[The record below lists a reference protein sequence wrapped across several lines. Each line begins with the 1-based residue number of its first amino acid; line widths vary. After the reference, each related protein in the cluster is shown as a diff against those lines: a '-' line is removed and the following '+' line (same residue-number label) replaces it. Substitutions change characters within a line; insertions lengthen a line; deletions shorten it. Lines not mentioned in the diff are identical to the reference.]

1 VPGGGQSAAWSLRYQ
16 YLRTLEALMD
26 AVERAFP
33 GDGATRAGLLRG
45 VNALHSGDLDLAG
58 RCLEEFRSRDGASS
72 RMSEPRQW
80 SGWRSVANV
89 LDDALAIEKA
99 KADGFTRP
107 AARQHEYSGAARY
120 MLLPPYLQLAL
131 VQCPPELLPLLA
143 ALTIVATG
151 YTRPL
156 GSRSVPAC
164 HLLQGAL
171 KYLGLQ
177 GQVIA
182 ASAHVL
188 HDASGV
194 ADDIGECQQAPIV
207 RDDGDCDGHA
217 VLWVE
222 SSRRLVDPTVL
233 QLQHLHAA
241 AEDNTSFGVPVMVP
255 LPSLDSLLDPVPGT
269 AVMCLRPPLVIS
281 WVAQPRWAQAV
292 TPVPGSD
299 LDTGLSY
306 GKLALAHVIFELIQG
321 LRNFRSDMAQVNAL
335 YPILAD
341 LLDGRSH
348 LPGLLAE
355 PPAAFLRICRS
366 SDASN

>member
-1 VPGGGQSAAWSLRYQ
+1 MSGGGQSAAWGPPYSS
-16 YLRTLEALMD
+16 
-26 AVERAFP
+26 
-33 GDGATRAGLLRG
+33 RAG
-45 VNALHSGDLDLAG
+45 
-58 RCLEEFRSRDGASS
+58 
-72 RMSEPRQW
+72 EPRQW
-80 SGWRSVANV
+80 AGWRSVANV

-99 KADGFTRP
+99 RADGFTRP

-120 MLLPPYLQLAL
+120 MLLPPHLQRAL
-131 VQCPPELLPLLA
+131 VQCPPELLPLLV
-143 ALTIVATG
+143 ALAIVATG

-156 GSRSVPAC
+156 GSRSIAAC

-171 KYLGLQ
+171 KYLGLR

-188 HDASGV
+188 HDGSGAV
-194 ADDIGECQQAPIV
+194 DDIGECQRAPIV
-207 RDDGDCDGHA
+207 RDDGDSDGHA

-222 SSRRLVDPTVL
+222 SPGRLVDPTVL

-255 LPSLDSLLDPVPGT
+255 LPSLDSLLDPVPGM

-306 GKLALAHVIFELIQG
+306 GKLALAHAIFELIQG

-335 YPILAD
+335 YPMLAD
-341 LLDGRSH
+341 LLDGRRH

-355 PPAAFLRICRS
+355 PPGAFLRICRS
-366 SDASN
+366 SGA